1 MTPFRTELAL
11 ALRGPLT
18 PMIWA
23 SLTVILGLSGPLGT
37 VENCTLLHRTLFWAA
52 TIGVMIFLNAV
63 LRAYVHAVLGWRE
76 MRRDIPMIAGAVAL
90 IAVVPFRAV
99 AQGQVVL
106 PHPMLSSTTPETLV
120 FLFLTALGICGYSY
134 LTHLDEAQPVAAL
147 AEPEPL
153 ARQEQPRPALAA
165 PEAPL
170 PRLVQRLDPAVQGQL
185 VSITG
190 RDHYVDVRTTAGQ
203 ASILMRFSDAVTE
216 AAPQDGAQVH
226 RSHWVAWDAVTGVE
240 RDGTRLFVR
249 LGPDRIPVSR
259 ANRSLLAARGLV

>member
-23 SLTVILGLSGPLGT
+23 SLTLILGLSGPLGT
-37 VENCTLLHRTLFWAA
+37 VENCTLLHRTLFWSA
-52 TIGVMIFLNAV
+52 TVGLLIGLNAV

-76 MRRDIPMIAGAVAL
+76 MRRDVPMIACAVAL

-106 PHPMLSSTTPETLV
+106 PHPMLSSTAPETLV
-120 FLFLTALGICGYSY
+120 FLFLTALAITGYSY
-134 LTHLDEAQPVAAL
+134 LTHLDTTQPEAAVADAGSQ
-147 AEPEPL
+147 PEP
-153 ARQEQPRPALAA
+153 AA
-165 PEAPL
+165 SDATL
-170 PRLVQRLDPAVQGQL
+170 PRLVLRLDPAVQGRL

-203 ASILMRFSDAVTE
+203 AQVLMRFSDAVAE
-216 AAPQDGAQVH
+216 AAPQVGAQVH

-240 RDGTRLFVR
+240 RDGARLFLK
-249 LGPDRIPVSR
+249 LGQDRIPVSR
-259 ANRSLLAARGLV
+259 TNRSLLSARGLV